1 MTRSSKGK
9 REKERRRKYTWIN
22 SIARRVRGGGGGS
35 MEEGE
40 RRWDNRGGKAVS
52 FLFFNLIALSN
63 GNKMFGY
70 RRLL

>member
-1 MTRSSKGK
+1 
-9 REKERRRKYTWIN
+9 
-22 SIARRVRGGGGGS
+22 

-40 RRWDNRGGKAVS
+40 RRWDNRVGKAV
-52 FLFFNLIALSN
+52 FFKSRALSN